1 VALNVAVKV
10 IGAFVVV
17 DSLIIVDV
25 AIKRL
30 YFNCV
35 VVYERFTADV
45 EVVVPC
51 DTDTLV
57 VVWVVVKD
65 KVVVWETV
73 WVLVLVRL
81 RVVVTGGS
89 VLVEVVV
96 VVVVP
101 SYSVNAKE
109 GRGQSTS

>member
-1 VALNVAVKV
+1 MLSNQHPSFSFSQPIVAAQNTNLNALQLHYGVLVVVTVVRTVVVALDIAVKV

-17 DSLIIVDV
+17 DNLIIVDV

-35 VVYERFTADV
+35 VVYERFTVDV

-57 VVWVVVKD
+57 VVWVVVKN

-73 WVLVLVRL
+73 
-81 RVVVTGGS
+81 
-89 VLVEVVV
+89 
-96 VVVVP
+96 
-101 SYSVNAKE
+101 
-109 GRGQSTS
+109 